1 MTKLHEIIAV
11 ESDLKSK
18 ALSEVQTSKD
28 IFGAESGMIGEIRVY
43 QPLADDG
50 ETFPDEV
57 TTLVTTVG
65 EVLDLVKNSFGSWVD
80 VALTKEVQ
88 NSNTSANVVVDGV
101 DLFVDLPAPALL
113 NLEANLNELKKVYS
127 LIPTLDPTEVWEY
140 SEGQEQFIS
149 EPRITFRTKKV
160 PKNHVLAEAT
170 KEHPAQ
176 VEVFTED
183 VRVGTWTKTVQC
195 GMVSQSE
202 KRRML
207 ARIDK
212 LYRAVKQ
219 ARQRANGLEIE
230 QSKFAETLFDY
241 INEGKI

>member
-1 MTKLHEIIAV
+1 MTKLHELIAV

-18 ALSEVQTSKD
+18 ALSEAQTAKE
-28 IFGAESGMIGEIRVY
+28 IFGASSGMIGEIRVY
-43 QPLADDG
+43 QPLVEGD

-57 TTLVTTVG
+57 TNLVTTVD
-65 EVLDLVKNSFGSWVD
+65 EVLGLVRGSFGSWMD

-88 NSNTSANVVVDGV
+88 NTQTNADVIVDGI
-101 DLFVDLPAPALL
+101 DLFVGLPAPALL
-113 NLEANLNELKKVYS
+113 NLESKLAEIKKVYS

-140 SEGQEQFIS
+140 SEGQEKFIS
-149 EPRITFRTKKV
+149 EPRMTFRTKKV

-195 GMVSQSE
+195 GMVSQSA

-212 LYRAVKQ
+212 LLRAVKQ
-219 ARQRANGLEIE
+219 ARQRANSLEIE
-230 QSKFAETLFDY
+230 QGKFADALFEY